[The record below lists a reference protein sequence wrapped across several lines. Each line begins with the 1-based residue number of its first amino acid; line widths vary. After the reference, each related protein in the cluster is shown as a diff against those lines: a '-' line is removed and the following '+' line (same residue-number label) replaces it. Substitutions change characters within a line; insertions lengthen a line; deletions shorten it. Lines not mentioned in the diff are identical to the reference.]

1 MYTVSSSTIF
11 DGDIVE
17 TFPIPREV
25 MKNLNKKMHWG
36 VDVLSSYLRKFIGD
50 KAEWS
55 VRPSRN
61 HEGRL
66 TGTMANFVLGDKR
79 LTYALIEPK
88 TSDVY
93 PKVHVSKL
101 EESLNGASILD
112 VIDHEFDPEKKKLT
126 SPLAA
131 ALQAVKKEDF
141 PDLSEIVRLKVRKN
155 RKLDMLMFE
164 PTYPLSDPEADN
176 KPSMRVFFT
185 KNPIVMELGKI
196 YRARI
201 VKAYNTGKT
210 NVKGLPIIKVEV
222 TV

>member
-1 MYTVSSSTIF
+1 MLLRSSIF
-11 DGDIVE
+11 DGEIVE
-17 TFPIPREV
+17 TLSIPKEIMNNPV
-25 MKNLNKKMHWG
+25 KKEDWG
-36 VDVLSSYLRKFIGD
+36 IEALSGFLRKFIGD
-50 KAEWS
+50 KAQWS
-55 VRPSRN
+55 VRPSQN

-66 TGTMANFVLGDKR
+66 TGTQANFCIGDKR
-79 LTYALIEPK
+79 ITYALIEPK
-88 TSDVY
+88 TSNLV
-93 PKVHVSKL
+93 PKVHISKL
-101 EESLNGASILD
+101 EEDLNAGDFYD
-112 VIDHEFDPEKKKLT
+112 VIDHELSLGKKKFT

-131 ALQAVKKEDF
+131 ALQAATKKEDL
-141 PDLSEIVRLKVRKN
+141 PDLAEIVRLKVHKN
-155 RKLDMLMFE
+155 RKLNMLMFE

-210 NVKGLPIIKVEV
+210 NVKGLPIIKIEV